1 MEQDAIKYEY
11 EYPDTQQLQQD
22 PLALIDTLCRLS
34 ERCQAV
40 AEFSEKRDD
49 WYFDAELYATKAKNI
64 MDGVCAKRVMDGI
77 SGTNG

>member
-11 EYPDTQQLQQD
+11 QNMQPPSQD

-40 AEFSEKRDD
+40 AKFSEKRDD
-49 WYFDAELYATKAKNI
+49 WYFDAELYAAKAKNI